1 MSARRAALILAAGA
15 SERMGSP
22 KALLP
27 WGDSTLLDHALQE
40 ARTARVDDVVVV
52 LGPATRHLDLGRDVL
67 VAFNPQPDTG
77 RSASIRLGSALLA
90 DDVAAVL
97 VQSVDQPVSRDVVF
111 ALFEAV
117 ERGAEIAIPTFNG
130 RRGHPVCVAG
140 ELLAELR
147 AVTEEDQGLR
157 AVIRRHAASV
167 VEVVVEDEAVAW
179 NLNDPAAYEAA
190 RAARTPS

>member
-167 VEVVVEDEAVAW
+167 VEVVVDDEAVAW